1 MHTLAALSSTSNAAA
16 LKQSSISDG
25 YSVKSLEQNKD
36 TLDLSSTC
44 KKTKLNATALKIVI
58 QYGPYLDLTIAIWF
72 GTIICPMCL
81 LKCQPTFLH

>member
-44 KKTKLNATALKIVI
+44 KKTKLNATALSK
-58 QYGPYLDLTIAIWF
+58 
-72 GTIICPMCL
+72 
-81 LKCQPTFLH
+81 